1 MASILYIH
9 FRPLLT
15 ALILFLLGLL
25 LAVALHPPLTWL
37 QEHVPLPRGILAGL
51 LVLLLLGAVSA
62 LLYWVVPIL
71 LVQALQLVE
80 QLPLLYED
88 LHRGLS
94 GFARRNPEVANYI
107 LRQIDGPQTQAFVA
121 ELVAKLGS
129 YGFALGGSLL
139 AALLVL
145 VVAFY
150 SLVYPMPL
158 VSGLLLFWPSS
169 ERARVAHSI
178 TNSLH
183 RVRTWLFGLAIM
195 MLAVGVATAGV
206 LWLLGVPYALLFGLL
221 AMLLEVVPTI
231 GPILAA
237 VPPVIVAFLQE
248 PVRALWVTLAFIIIQ
263 QLENHLLLPGVMGG
277 ALRVHPV
284 LIVFGLLV
292 LGTLFGILGLFLA
305 VPLMAIGQ
313 AVVQEFYHPARE
325 EKETA
330 TEQARTALEMQNL
343 RDRHP

>member
-150 SLVYPMPL
+150 SLIYPMPL
-158 VSGLLLFWPSS
+158 VSGLLLFWAPS

-183 RVRTWLFGLAIM
+183 RVRAWLFGLAIT
-195 MLAVGVATAGV
+195 MLAVGVASAGV